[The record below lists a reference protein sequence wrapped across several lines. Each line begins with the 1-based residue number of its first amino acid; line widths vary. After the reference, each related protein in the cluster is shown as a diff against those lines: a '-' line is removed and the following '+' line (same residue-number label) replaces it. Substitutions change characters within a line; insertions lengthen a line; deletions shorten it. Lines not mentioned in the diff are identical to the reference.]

1 MTRVAING
9 LGRIGRAF
17 LKLALERPELDV
29 VAVNDLGD
37 LANLAYLLRFDS
49 VYGRYAEPVSFDAS
63 GAPHLDVGTRRIAF
77 LQHRDPAE
85 LPWADLESTAMPT
98 AFRIPVASRSRG
110 EKRWPVR
117 FASNRQ
123 IPPRVA
129 SSAHG
134 WWPGERIVRFLTWQ
148 ALVVVPR
155 LTYIMPP
162 ESKANGCVGWSP
174 VMGRP
179 CTITSGSPVGTR
191 LPAGSA

>member
-77 LQHRDPAE
+77 LQQRDPAE

-98 AFRIPVASRSRG
+98 AFRIPVA
-110 EKRWPVR
+110 
-117 FASNRQ
+117 
-123 IPPRVA
+123 
-129 SSAHG
+129 
-134 WWPGERIVRFLTWQ
+134 
-148 ALVVVPR
+148 
-155 LTYIMPP
+155 
-162 ESKANGCVGWSP
+162 
-174 VMGRP
+174 
-179 CTITSGSPVGTR
+179 
-191 LPAGSA
+191 